1 MGGYAGSTADPS
13 WQDIE
18 EELRELIPDPDSFL
32 ILEQREPGNPKHC
45 WFIQCAIAL
54 QGPDAGRYAVEIGC
68 PSPDGPRLWE
78 RMVPD
83 VQEAATYFSAAY
95 QQRRID
101 PSGFQETEC

>member
-1 MGGYAGSTADPS
+1 MWWNKKQQPDGPEEGYCLQRARGRLTG
-13 WQDIE
+13 
-18 EELRELIPDPDSFL
+18 L
-32 ILEQREPGNPKHC
+32 ILEQRDPENSEHG

-83 VQEAATYFSAAY
+83 VKEAATYFSAAY